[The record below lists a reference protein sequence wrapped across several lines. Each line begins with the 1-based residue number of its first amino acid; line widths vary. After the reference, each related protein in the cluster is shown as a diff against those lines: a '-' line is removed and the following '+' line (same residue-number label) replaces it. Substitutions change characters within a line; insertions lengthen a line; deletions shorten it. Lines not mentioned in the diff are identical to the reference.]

1 VDISGKTLSSV
12 VSTIRAY
19 PEAYGSTT
27 YSQWGVSSKDG
38 SDKLQLGNAIFP
50 TGSTLFYQT
59 NTTLETSIAYDV
71 RTTNEIFAYSA
82 AVSGGGDARTSS
94 TQACNSAEAVGSP
107 TIRVTTLEQMTE
119 AFKGTPCIFSQ
130 GTLSVNGVS
139 YKSDDPNEWW
149 GNSALSIGTIGTAST
164 ASATAYYTTNS
175 LIRLGFTGANAVT
188 YYSCKQRA
196 LNGSPRNCT
205 PIGTGTYSIE
215 TLGDGRV
222 LKMTNEPSQAATLTY
237 ERIFVERGGKVYWG
251 YRDKLGLRKNAR
263 LNLEATNTLF
273 KQIGIPAIT
282 P

>member
-1 VDISGKTLSSV
+1 MDISGKTLSSV

-38 SDKLQLGNAIFP
+38 TDKLQLGNAIFP

-71 RTTNEIFAYSA
+71 RTTNEIFAYSG

-130 GTLSVNGVS
+130 GTLIISFLLVIAWVAIMPMEYHAFGYS
-139 YKSDDPNEWW
+139 FFGIAPIITAIYKKKF
-149 GNSALSIGTIGTAST
+149 I
-164 ASATAYYTTNS
+164 
-175 LIRLGFTGANAVT
+175 
-188 YYSCKQRA
+188 K
-196 LNGSPRNCT
+196 
-205 PIGTGTYSIE
+205 
-215 TLGDGRV
+215 
-222 LKMTNEPSQAATLTY
+222 K
-237 ERIFVERGGKVYWG
+237 
-251 YRDKLGLRKNAR
+251 
-263 LNLEATNTLF
+263 
-273 KQIGIPAIT
+273 
-282 P
+282 

>member
-1 VDISGKTLSSV
+1 
-12 VSTIRAY
+12 
-19 PEAYGSTT
+19 
-27 YSQWGVSSKDG
+27 
-38 SDKLQLGNAIFP
+38 
-50 TGSTLFYQT
+50 
-59 NTTLETSIAYDV
+59 
-71 RTTNEIFAYSA
+71 
-82 AVSGGGDARTSS
+82 
-94 TQACNSAEAVGSP
+94 
-107 TIRVTTLEQMTE
+107 M
-119 AFKGTPCIFSQ
+119 
-130 GTLSVNGVS
+130 
-139 YKSDDPNEWW
+139 
-149 GNSALSIGTIGTAST
+149 
-164 ASATAYYTTNS
+164 
-175 LIRLGFTGANAVT
+175 IRLGFTGANAVT